1 MGQTGSGHQLTLMAS
16 DVVAR
21 PQCPICGAAARSHF
35 RDLPY
40 SEGSATHHFR
50 CEACGLVYMDPVPT
64 QDWYNRLYREEFWE
78 VKSAEQSKT
87 DIWTNK
93 RQWHKGLAR
102 AEKCIDLLRK
112 VPNASI
118 KSVLEIGASFGLI
131 GTAVAE
137 AFGGQA
143 FGVEP
148 NHAVRDFA
156 SRASGM
162 TMVGESAAD
171 LDKWQPG
178 APVDLVLFSHSL
190 ENIVDLRSTLAVV
203 HRKMKP
209 GGLLLIET
217 PNTDWM
223 PSMSIYHPYCFSAAA
238 LRLLLAQSR
247 FRVTEVSRSG
257 RPSSNILPRY
267 LTALSEAVPAPLPQK
282 APPRGAGST
291 ALAKARHNLYRVI
304 YKSGLGRIDYAF
316 CWRRFHETPF
326 IQRRIEQLKAN
337 LIQGAAEKVLN

>member
-1 MGQTGSGHQLTLMAS
+1 M
-16 DVVAR
+16 
-21 PQCPICGAAARSHF
+21 
-35 RDLPY
+35 PY
-40 SEGSATHHFR
+40 RKDSATHHFR

-64 QDWYNRLYREEFWE
+64 QDWYNRLYGEEFWE

-102 AEKCIDLLRK
+102 AEKCIDFLRMA

-118 KSVLEIGASFGLI
+118 KSVLEVGASFGLI

-137 AFGGQA
+137 SFGGQA

-148 NHAVRDFA
+148 NHAVRNFA

-171 LDKWQPG
+171 LDKWQP
-178 APVDLVLFSHSL
+178 ATPVDLVIFSHSL
-190 ENIVDLRSTLAVV
+190 ENIVDLQSTLAAV
-203 HRKMKP
+203 HRKVKP
-209 GGLLLIET
+209 CGLLLIET

-223 PSMSIYHPYCFSAAA
+223 PAMSIYHPYCFSAAA
-238 LRLLLAQSR
+238 LQMLLAQSG
-247 FRVTEVSRSG
+247 FLVTRLSRSG

-267 LTALSEAVPAPLPQK
+267 LTVLSEAVPGPPPQK
-282 APPRGAGST
+282 PPPRGADST
-291 ALAKARHNLYRVI
+291 TVAKARHNLYRVF
-304 YKSGLGRIDYAF
+304 YKSGLGRIDYAI

-326 IQRRIEQLKAN
+326 IQCRIEQLKAN
-337 LIQGAAEKVLN
+337 LIEVGAEKVLN